1 MWAAMLHLAIGNAL
15 IGILEGLLLAWL
27 FKAPK
32 GRAITFMIIAN
43 YFSAWIGGLLLRG
56 VIVHALPLDLT
67 NAWKWFWIMVAVTYA
82 MTLVLE
88 LPFIIPLLRQSE
100 RPVRRSLRASFV
112 VQSTS
117 YAILFG
123 WYWVASGTSLYTKM
137 HIVTPTELSLPE
149 SVIVYFIAEDGDV
162 YSARLSSTKPE
173 KIQEL
178 HSTNK
183 NDRLLVRANASN
195 PNHWDLIARVHGDDT
210 RNANIVPVI
219 TNLLVQVAPD
229 WRSINGNPEPEGTW
243 FNFGA
248 VTPLGSATTSDWKFF
263 SGFWSVEGL
272 SGSNMKTG
280 AKVHFS
286 YETPF
291 GSWIVR
297 NAVHLP
303 SDKVLF
309 QLGDDQICAF
319 DPTKRSVALLWRGR
333 GPVPIIK

>member
-32 GRAITFMIIAN
+32 GRAITVMIIAN
-43 YFSAWIGGLLLRG
+43 YFSAWVGGLLLRG
-56 VIVHALPLDLT
+56 VIVHALSLDLT
-67 NAWKWFWIMVAVTYA
+67 NAWKWFWIMVGVTYA
-82 MTLVLE
+82 MTLILE
-88 LPFIIPLLRQSE
+88 LPFIIPLLRHSE
-100 RPVRRSLRASFV
+100 HTVRRSLRASFV
-112 VQSTS
+112 VQTAS
-117 YAILFG
+117 YVILFG
-123 WYWVASGTSLYTKM
+123 WYWMASGTSLYTKM
-137 HIVTPTELSLPE
+137 HIVTPSELSLPE

-162 YSARLSSTKPE
+162 YNARLSSTKPE
-173 KIQEL
+173 KTQQL

-183 NDRLLVRANASN
+183 NDRLLVRANAAN
-195 PNHWDLIARVHGDDT
+195 PTHWDLIARVHGDDS
-210 RNANIVPVI
+210 RDVNIVPVI
-219 TNLLVQVAPD
+219 TNLLAQVAPD
-229 WRSINGNPEPEGTW
+229 CRSTNEEGTW
-243 FNFGA
+243 FNFGD
-248 VTPLGSATTSDWKFF
+248 VTPLGTAATSDWKFF
-263 SGFWSVEGL
+263 SGFWPIEGL
-272 SGSNMKTG
+272 HGSNEKSG

-319 DPTKRSVALLWRGR
+319 DPATRSVALLWRGR